1 MSAAG
6 PPQGARPPG
15 GVRRAATL
23 GGKPSASTRTMAP
36 GTIAVWT
43 LLLLG
48 GIVMVMPFVYMLA
61 ASFKFNHEI
70 YELSL
75 LPREATLDNYRRLF
89 ERSGF
94 PRWFGNSLLIAT
106 VTTASVLFFDSL
118 VGYTLAKF
126 RFRGRYLVFI
136 AILSTLMIPTEMLV
150 LPWYSMARSFGWLD
164 TYWGVA
170 FPGLMTGFGTFLMKQ
185 FFEGVPDDLLDA
197 GRLDGLNEFQVW
209 WQVALPLV
217 TPALSALAIFTFL
230 GNWTAFLWPLIAITD
245 RNLYTLPVGL
255 ASFSGE
261 FQTEWEMVMTG
272 ASVATIPTILVFLL
286 LQRYIIRGISLAGLK
301 A

>member
-1 MSAAG
+1 M
-6 PPQGARPPG
+6 
-15 GVRRAATL
+15 
-23 GGKPSASTRTMAP
+23 M
-36 GTIAVWT
+36 
-43 LLLLG
+43 
-48 GIVMVMPFVYMLA
+48 MPFVYML
-61 ASFKFNHEI
+61 STSLKQNVEV

-75 LPREATLDNYRRLF
+75 LPRAPTLANYRRLF
-89 ERSGF
+89 GAAGF
-94 PRWFGNSLLIAT
+94 PRWFLNSFVIASL
-106 VTTASVLFFDSL
+106 TTASVLFFDSL

-126 RFRGRYLVFI
+126 RFRGRRLVFL

-150 LPWYSMARSFGWLD
+150 LPWYVMSKNLGWLD
-164 TYWGVA
+164 TYWGIM
-170 FPGLMTGFGTFLMKQ
+170 FPGMMTGFGTFLMKQ

-209 WQVALPLV
+209 WQVAMPLV

-230 GNWTAFLWPLIAITD
+230 GNWTAFLWPLIVITD

-286 LQRYIIRGISLAGLK
+286 LQRYIIRGIALAGLK

>member
-15 GVRRAATL
+15 GERRAATL
-23 GGKPSASTRTMAP
+23 GGDSTRARRMAP
-36 GTIAVWT
+36 ESIAAWT
-43 LLLLG
+43 LLFLG
-48 GIVMVMPFVYMLA
+48 GIVMVMPFVYMLG
-61 ASFKFNHEI
+61 ASFKFNNEI

-75 LPREATLDNYRRLF
+75 LPREPTLDNYRRLF

-94 PRWFGNSLLIAT
+94 ARWFMNSLLIGT

-126 RFRGRYLVFI
+126 RFRGRYLVFV

-150 LPWYSMARSFGWLD
+150 LPWYSMARNFGWLD
-164 TYWGVA
+164 TYWGIA

-185 FFEGVPDDLLDA
+185 FFEDVPDDLLDA
-197 GRLDGLNEFQVW
+197 ARLDGLNEFQVW

-217 TPALSALAIFTFL
+217 MPALSALAIFTFL